1 MEWRKNITVRIIRGQ
16 WIIANDFIYEGRF
29 YKNKP
34 SGQGFFTKNGKKC
47 SGKFRQINLRKENPN
62 EAIYKRKLDSDQS
75 QIILNW
81 E

>member
-1 MEWRKNITVRIIRGQ
+1 M
-16 WIIANDFIYEGRF
+16 IADNFTFQGKF

-34 SGQGFFTKNGKKC
+34 SGQGTFKKNGISC

-62 EAIYKRKLDSDQS
+62 QAIYQRKMDSDHR
-75 QIILNW
+75 QIILKW

>member
-1 MEWRKNITVRIIRGQ
+1 M
-16 WIIANDFIYEGRF
+16 IADNFTFKGKF

-34 SGQGFFTKNGKKC
+34 NGQGMFIKNGIKC

-62 EAIYKRKLDSDQS
+62 QTIYQRKIHSDQR
-75 QIILNW
+75 QIVLKW